1 MTGECRLCGKHGI
14 MERHHVFGGVYRKT
28 SDRIEG
34 CVVTLCPEC
43 HRHIHSSK
51 GWEDKQQLQCDIQ
64 YEVMDANEWTV
75 RDWLKLWGKSWI

>member
-14 MERHHVFGGVYRKT
+14 MERHHV
-28 SDRIEG
+28 
-34 CVVTLCPEC
+34 CPEC

-64 YEVMDANEWTV
+64 YEVMDANGWTV